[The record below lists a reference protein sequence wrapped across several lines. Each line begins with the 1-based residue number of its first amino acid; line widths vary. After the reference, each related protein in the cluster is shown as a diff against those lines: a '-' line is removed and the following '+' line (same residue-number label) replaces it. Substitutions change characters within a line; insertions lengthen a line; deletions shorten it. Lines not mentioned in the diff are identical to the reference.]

1 MASLVET
8 LKDLKR
14 IKEVPTVLPIPERDW
29 PTYVT
34 NILLNKFPNLKDIE
48 FFYVM
53 DECQDEVRCS
63 TFTTDITVEDTF
75 DPEEYLALIEIISMG
90 HLENFEYIY
99 IPQDENGFGSSVAVN
114 FRLDVNP
121 TTKEPIFLIN
131 TIKHNREYQTDRQML
146 DLQAVYNLFFI
157 NEVDKVHITISVDVS
172 MYQVKWM
179 ACRDYIHQ
187 LANLIQFK
195 YPSINNFTYSTYTC
209 ECQYEAYN
217 DSRSH
222 CVDIDIKDLIVNL
235 QPFNYARE
243 ILNIFSENDDY

>member
-1 MASLVET
+1 MASLVEA

-34 NILLNKFPNLKDIE
+34 NILLNEFPNLKDIE

-53 DECQDEVRCS
+53 DECQAEV
-63 TFTTDITVEDTF
+63 
-75 DPEEYLALIEIISMG
+75 
-90 HLENFEYIY
+90 
-99 IPQDENGFGSSVAVN
+99 
-114 FRLDVNP
+114 
-121 TTKEPIFLIN
+121 IN